1 MRTHAHRRF
10 VTVSAALAV
19 AIPLGIGAAIVG
31 PTLASAGGVQDPV
44 MCNVTGTAS
53 FSPPLTHAG
62 ENTGKG
68 SVETVTL
75 SGFSESHCLSS
86 SASGAPSSGTLATTS
101 VSIEATKVGS
111 GKTAEYLTGYCPG
124 FASPNSLKALKNV
137 ALTTTWS
144 GGEGNTTA
152 IETKSPTIAANDLG
166 EAGFA
171 ISAKYESGS
180 YAAKVVQAILYLT
193 SSETG
198 TLAGGCESTTVSSI
212 TFDGTTSTVLQ

>member
-1 MRTHAHRRF
+1 MHLRRKF
-10 VTVSAALAV
+10 VTVSAAVAV

-53 FSPPLTHAG
+53 FSPPLTHTG
-62 ENTGKG
+62 ENTGSG

-75 SGFSESHCLSS
+75 SGFSETHCLSS
-86 SASGAPSSGTLATTS
+86 SSSGAPSSGTFATTS
-101 VSIEATKVGS
+101 IHIAATKVGS

-124 FASPNSLKALKNV
+124 FASSNSLKALKNLT
-137 ALTTTWS
+137 LTTSWT
-144 GGEGNTTA
+144 GGEGATTA
-152 IETKSPTIAANDLG
+152 IETKSPTIAANDIG

-198 TLAGGCESTTVSSI
+198 TLGGGCPSGSVSSI
-212 TFDGTTSTVLQ
+212 TFDGATSTVLQ

>member
-1 MRTHAHRRF
+1 M
-10 VTVSAALAV
+10 TVSAALAV

-53 FSPPLTHAG
+53 FSPALTHAG
-62 ENTGKG
+62 ENTGKT

-75 SGFSESHCLSS
+75 SGFSETHCLSS
-86 SASGAPSSGTLATTS
+86 SASGAPSSGTFATTS
-101 VSIEATKVGS
+101 VHIAATKVGS
-111 GKTAEYLTGYCPG
+111 GPTAEYLTGYCPG
-124 FASPNSLKALKNV
+124 FASTNSLKALKNLT
-137 ALTTTWS
+137 LTTNWT

-152 IETKSPTIAANDLG
+152 IETKSPTVASNNIG

-171 ISAKYESGS
+171 IAAKYESGS

-193 SSETG
+193 SSETA
-198 TLAGGCESTTVSSI
+198 TLAGGCTSGSVSSI